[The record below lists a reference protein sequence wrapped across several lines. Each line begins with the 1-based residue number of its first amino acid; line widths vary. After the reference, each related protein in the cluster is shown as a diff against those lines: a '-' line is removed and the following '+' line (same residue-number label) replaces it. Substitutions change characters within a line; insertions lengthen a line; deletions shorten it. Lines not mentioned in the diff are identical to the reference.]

1 VHDARAGHRA
11 GFFVARWRRL
21 PVFLL
26 LLTGAALHFAAALA
40 SSGSC
45 QNFGQIE

>member
-1 VHDARAGHRA
+1 MTPGRDTAP
-11 GFFVARWRRL
+11 GFFIARWRRL

-26 LLTGAALHFAAALA
+26 LLTGAALPFAGILA
-40 SSGSC
+40 SSAAC